1 MLRIAFVVPSLAPLG
16 PVIVVRNLVERMVAH
31 GHECVVFYFDERENA
46 MEFACETIR
55 ISFWKREDFSE
66 FDWVHAHCFRPMVYA
81 ARVKGV
87 KKVTTIHSYLFTEY
101 KYSLGSCLGWLFGR
115 FTMAVAACYD
125 RVAVLSEDAK
135 LHYSKWIPEEKLR
148 VCYNGV
154 DVSREPSETMKASL
168 VRDWQQVEEF
178 KGDSILIGCIC
189 ELVKIKNL
197 DVMLQA
203 MALLPLEYKLLL
215 IGSGADEKS
224 LQEQADRLGISDR
237 VLFLGYRDE
246 AHRLLPLVD
255 IYAMI
260 SRSEGF
266 CMALMEAACYGRKI
280 VCADIPGMREKFSDE
295 EVTYFDVDSPQALA
309 EAIVA
314 AQQHEEK
321 GRKAKAV
328 AQERFSTEKMYE
340 QYEGV
345 YDRVRQQSC
354 V

>member
-31 GHECVVFYFDERENA
+31 GHECVVFYFDERKNG
-46 MEFACETIR
+46 MEFACETRR
-55 ISFWKREDFSE
+55 ISFWKMTDFSS

-81 ARVKGV
+81 ARVKGG
-87 KKVTTIHSYLFTEY
+87 KKLTTIHSYLFTEY
-101 KYSLGSCLGWLFGR
+101 KYSLGSCIGWLFGR
-115 FTMAVAACYD
+115 FTMAVAASYD

-135 LHYSKWIPEEKLR
+135 RHYRKWIPEEKLR

-154 DVSREPSETMKASL
+154 DINREPSVTNKASFAQ
-168 VRDWQQVEEF
+168 DWKRVEEF

-215 IGSGADEKS
+215 IGSGADGKS
-224 LQEQADRLGISDR
+224 LQEQADRLGIRDR
-237 VLFLGYRDE
+237 VLFLGYRYE

-255 IYAMI
+255 IYAMT

-266 CMALMEAACYGRKI
+266 CLALTEAAMYGKKI
-280 VCADIPGMREKFSDE
+280 VCADIPGMREKYTDT
-295 EVTYFDVDSPQALA
+295 EVTYYNVCSEKELS
-309 EAIVA
+309 EAILYA
-314 AQQHEEK
+314 ENDEEK
-321 GRKAKAV
+321 AVKAQVKAEKEFT
-328 AQERFSTEKMYE
+328 AAKMCERYL
-340 QYEGV
+340 
-345 YDRVRQQSC
+345 RVMND
-354 V
+354 

>member
-1 MLRIAFVVPSLAPLG
+1 MRIAYIVASLGAVG

-46 MEFACETIR
+46 MEFACETRR
-55 ISFWKREDFSE
+55 ISFWKRTDFSG
-66 FDWVHAHCFRPMVYA
+66 FDWVHAHCFRPMVYT

-87 KKVTTIHSYLFTEY
+87 KKLTTIHSYLFTEY
-101 KYSLGSCLGWLFGR
+101 KYSLGRFLGLLFGR
-115 FTMAVAACYD
+115 FTMAVAARYD
-125 RVAVLSEDAK
+125 RVVVLSEDAK
-135 LHYSKWIPEEKLR
+135 RHYSKWIPEEKLR

-168 VRDWQQVEEF
+168 ARDCRRVGEF

-203 MALLPLEYKLLL
+203 MAQLPLEYKLLL

-224 LQEQADRLGISDR
+224 LQEQADRLGIRDL
-237 VLFLGYRDE
+237 VLFFGYRDE

-255 IYAMI
+255 IYAMT

-266 CMALMEAACYGRKI
+266 CLALTEAAMYGKRI

-309 EAIVA
+309 EAILF

-321 GRKAKAV
+321 GLKAKAV
-328 AQERFSTEKMYE
+328 AEKRFSTEKMYE

>member
-31 GHECVVFYFDERENA
+31 GHECVVFYFDDRENA
-46 MEFACETIR
+46 MTFACETRR
-55 ISFWKREDFSE
+55 ISFWKRMDFSG
-66 FDWVHAHCFRPMVYA
+66 FDWVHAHCFRPMVYV

-87 KKVTTIHSYLFTEY
+87 KKVTTIHSYLFMEY
-101 KYSLGSCLGWLFGR
+101 KYSLGRFLGWLFGR

-135 LHYSKWIPEEKLR
+135 RHYSKWIPEEKLR

-168 VRDWQQVEEF
+168 AQDCRRVEEF

-203 MALLPLEYKLLL
+203 MSQLPLEYKLLL
-215 IGSGADEKS
+215 IGSGTDEKA
-224 LQEQADRLGISDR
+224 LKNQADQLGIIDR

-255 IYAMI
+255 IYAMT

-266 CMALMEAACYGRKI
+266 CLALTEAAMYGKRI
-280 VCADIPGMREKFSDE
+280 VCADIPGMREKYTDT
-295 EVTYFDVDSPQALA
+295 EVTYYDVCSEKELF
-309 EAIVA
+309 EAILYA
-314 AQQHEEK
+314 ENDEEK
-321 GRKAKAV
+321 AVKAQVKA
-328 AQERFSTEKMYE
+328 EKEFTAAKMC
-340 QYEGV
+340 EG
-345 YDRVRQQSC
+345 YLRVMND
-354 V
+354 

>member
-1 MLRIAFVVPSLAPLG
+1 MLRIAFVIPSLAPLG

-31 GHECVVFYFDERENA
+31 GHECVVIYFDDRENA
-46 MEFACETIR
+46 MEFACETR
-55 ISFWKREDFSE
+55 KISFWKREDFSE
-66 FDWVHAHCFRPMVYA
+66 FDWVHAHCFRPMVYV

-115 FTMAVAACYD
+115 FTMAVAASYD

-135 LHYSKWIPEEKLR
+135 RHYSKWIPEEKLR

-168 VRDWQQVEEF
+168 AQDWLRVEEF

-197 DVMLQA
+197 DVMLHA
-203 MALLPLEYKLLL
+203 MTLLPLEYKLLL

-224 LQEQADRLGISDR
+224 LQEQADRLGIRDR
-237 VLFLGYRDE
+237 VLFLGYRYE

-255 IYAMI
+255 IYAMT

-266 CMALMEAACYGRKI
+266 CLALTEAAMYGKRI

-295 EVTYFDVDSPQALA
+295 EVTYFDMDSPQELA
-309 EAIVA
+309 EAVLTA
-314 AQQHEEK
+314 NEHPEK
-321 GRKAKAV
+321 GERAKAV
-328 AQERFSTEKMYE
+328 AEERFSTERMYE
-340 QYEGV
+340 GYEGV
-345 YDRVRQQSC
+345 YARKV
-354 V
+354 

>member
-1 MLRIAFVVPSLAPLG
+1 M
-16 PVIVVRNLVERMVAH
+16 
-31 GHECVVFYFDERENA
+31 
-46 MEFACETIR
+46 
-55 ISFWKREDFSE
+55 DFSE
-66 FDWVHAHCFRPMVYA
+66 FDWVHAHCFRPMVYV

-115 FTMAVAACYD
+115 FTMAVAASYD

-154 DVSREPSETMKASL
+154 DVGKEPSETIKTSL
-168 VRDWQQVEEF
+168 AQDWQRVEEF

-224 LQEQADRLGISDR
+224 LHEQADRLGISDR
-237 VLFLGYRDE
+237 VLFLGYRYE

-255 IYAMI
+255 IYAMT

-266 CMALMEAACYGRKI
+266 CLALVEAAMYGKRI
-280 VCADIPGMREKFSDE
+280 VCADIPGMREKFSEE
-295 EVTYFDVDSPQALA
+295 EVTYFDVDSPQELA
-309 EAIVA
+309 EVVLTANE
-314 AQQHEEK
+314 HPEK
-321 GRKAKAV
+321 GERAKAV
-328 AQERFSTEKMYE
+328 AEERFSTERMYE
-340 QYEGV
+340 QYQMV
-345 YDRVRQQSC
+345 YGF
-354 V
+354 

>member
-1 MLRIAFVVPSLAPLG
+1 MLRIAFIIPSLAPLG

-31 GHECVVFYFDERENA
+31 GHECVVFYFDERENG
-46 MEFACETIR
+46 MEFACETKR
-55 ISFWKREDFSE
+55 ISFWKRENFSG
-66 FDWVHAHCFRPMVYA
+66 FDWVHAHCFRPMVYV

-101 KYSLGSCLGWLFGR
+101 KYSLGRFLGWLFGR
-115 FTMAVAACYD
+115 FTMAVAASYD

-154 DVSREPSETMKASL
+154 DVGKEPSETIKTSL
-168 VRDWQQVEEF
+168 AQDCRRVEEF

-215 IGSGADEKS
+215 IGSGADEKA
-224 LQEQADRLGISDR
+224 LKNQADQLGIRDR
-237 VLFLGYRDE
+237 VLFLGYRYE

-255 IYAMI
+255 IYAMT

-266 CMALMEAACYGRKI
+266 CLALTEAAMYGKKI
-280 VCADIPGMREKFSDE
+280 VCADIPGMREKYTDT
-295 EVTYFDVDSPQALA
+295 EVTYYNVCSEKELS
-309 EAIVA
+309 EAILYA
-314 AQQHEEK
+314 ENNEEK
-321 GRKAKAV
+321 AVKAQAKAEKEFT
-328 AQERFSTEKMYE
+328 AAKMCERYL
-340 QYEGV
+340 
-345 YDRVRQQSC
+345 RVMKD
-354 V
+354 

>member
-1 MLRIAFVVPSLAPLG
+1 MKVAYIVASLG
-16 PVIVVRNLVERMVAH
+16 PVGPVVVVRNLVERMLAH

-46 MEFACETIR
+46 MEFACETRR
-55 ISFWKREDFSE
+55 ISFWGHEDFSG
-66 FDWVHAHCFRPMVYA
+66 FDWVHAHSFRPMVYA
-81 ARVKGV
+81 SRSKGV
-87 KKVTTIHSYLFTEY
+87 QKLVTMHSYLFTEY
-101 KYSLGSCLGWLFGR
+101 HYSLGRVVGNLFGQY
-115 FTMAVAACYD
+115 TMSVARKFD
-125 RVAVLSEDAK
+125 KVGVLSEDAK
-135 LHYSKWIPEEKLR
+135 VYYSKWIPEEKLR

-154 DVSREPSETMKASL
+154 DINREPSETMKASL
-168 VRDWQQVEEF
+168 AQDWQRVEEF

-203 MALLPLEYKLLL
+203 MTLLPLEYKLLL
-215 IGSGADEKS
+215 IGSGADEKK
-224 LQEQADRLGISDR
+224 LQEQANRLGISDR

-255 IYAMI
+255 IYAMT

-266 CMALMEAACYGRKI
+266 CMALVEAACYGRKI

-328 AQERFSTEKMYE
+328 AQERFSTERMYE

-345 YDRVRQQSC
+345 YGL
-354 V
+354 

>member
-31 GHECVVFYFDERENA
+31 GHECVVFYFDERENE
-46 MEFACETIR
+46 MEFACETRR
-55 ISFWKREDFSE
+55 ILFWGHEDFRG
-66 FDWVHAHCFRPMVYA
+66 FDCVHAHCFRPMVYV
-81 ARVKGV
+81 ARVKEV

-101 KYSLGSCLGWLFGR
+101 RYSLGRCLGWLFGR
-115 FTMAVAACYD
+115 FTMAVAASYD

-135 LHYSKWIPEEKLR
+135 RHYSKWIPEEKLR

-154 DVSREPSETMKASL
+154 DVGKEPSETMKASL
-168 VRDWQQVEEF
+168 TQDWQRVEEF

-203 MALLPLEYKLLL
+203 MSQLPLEYKLLL

-237 VLFLGYRDE
+237 VLFLGYRYE
-246 AHRLLPLVD
+246 AHRLLSLVD
-255 IYAMI
+255 IYAMT

-266 CMALMEAACYGRKI
+266 CLALTEAAMYGKKI
-280 VCADIPGMREKFSDE
+280 VCADIPGMREKFSEE
-295 EVTYFDVDSPQALA
+295 EVTYFDVDSPQELA
-309 EAIVA
+309 EAVLTA
-314 AQQHEEK
+314 NEHPEK
-321 GRKAKAV
+321 GERAKAV
-328 AQERFSTEKMYE
+328 AEERFSTERMYE
-340 QYEGV
+340 GYEGV
-345 YDRVRQQSC
+345 YARKV
-354 V
+354 

>member
-31 GHECVVFYFDERENA
+31 GHECVVFYFDDRENA
-46 MEFACETIR
+46 MTFACETRR
-55 ISFWKREDFSE
+55 ISFWKRKDFSR

-115 FTMAVAACYD
+115 FTMAVAASYD

-135 LHYSKWIPEEKLR
+135 RHYSKWIPVEKLR

-154 DVSREPSETMKASL
+154 DVSREPSEAKKASL
-168 VRDWQQVEEF
+168 TRDWQQVEEF
-178 KGDSILIGCIC
+178 KGDSIVIGCIC

-224 LQEQADRLGISDR
+224 LQEQANRLGICDR

-255 IYAMI
+255 IYAMT

-266 CMALMEAACYGRKI
+266 CLALTEAAMYGKRI

-295 EVTYFDVDSPQALA
+295 EVTYLDVDSPQALA
-309 EAIVA
+309 DAIVVTG
-314 AQQHEEK
+314 QHEEK
-321 GRKAKAV
+321 GHKAKAV
-328 AQERFSTEKMYE
+328 AEKRFSTEKMYE

-345 YDRVRQQSC
+345 YGF
-354 V
+354 

>member
-1 MLRIAFVVPSLAPLG
+1 MQRVAYIVPSLAPLG

-31 GHECVVFYFDERENA
+31 GHECVVFYFDEREKGMA
-46 MEFACETIR
+46 FPCETR
-55 ISFWKREDFSE
+55 RMSFWKKEDFSG
-66 FDWVHAHCFRPMVYA
+66 FDWVHTHCFRPMVYA
-81 ARVKGV
+81 ARVKGA

-101 KYSLGSCLGWLFGR
+101 KYSLGSCIGWLFGR
-115 FTMAVAACYD
+115 FTMAVAASYD

-135 LHYSKWIPEEKLR
+135 RHYSKWIPEEKLR

-154 DVSREPSETMKASL
+154 DINREPSVAEKASL
-168 VRDWQQVEEF
+168 ARDWQHVEAF

-215 IGSGADEKS
+215 IGSGAYEKS

-255 IYAMI
+255 IYAMT

-266 CMALMEAACYGRKI
+266 CLALVETACYGKNI

-309 EAIVA
+309 EAILF

-321 GRKAKAV
+321 GLKAKAV
-328 AQERFSTEKMYE
+328 AEERFSTEKMYE

-345 YDRVRQQSC
+345 YGF
-354 V
+354 